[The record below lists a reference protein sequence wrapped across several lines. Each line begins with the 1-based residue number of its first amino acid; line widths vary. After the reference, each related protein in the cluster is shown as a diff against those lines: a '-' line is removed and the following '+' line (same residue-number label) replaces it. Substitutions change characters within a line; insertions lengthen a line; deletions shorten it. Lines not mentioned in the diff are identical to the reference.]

1 MSTKLK
7 KPYAAIAKEVS
18 TNENDITD
26 NTNPENNNINNMNY
40 YYQNLEEDKNEEE
53 NELSEY
59 NDENGAE
66 MLNQGQY
73 LEYNGNEEEN
83 EIYDNNENNEENHS
97 DNGNIYV
104 NENEENNE
112 QNGIDNSNEENINN
126 EDQNENNEITEN
138 SLSQQN
144 IAMNS
149 FSLEQMAL
157 LEKLKIKIM
166 EKDKIIF
173 QNRKKEQE
181 LTNTIEQLNSELN
194 NQKLINE
201 NLSNKIQ
208 TLEKNQEKKEKENLS
223 DEIEQTQKYIDLK
236 NENVN
241 LTNKVNELNSLIESK
256 DKELENS
263 KIIKQEINM
272 EKKLEEKNE
281 IPLLRKKIDE
291 LKQINN
297 SFQEENTLLKEEQ
310 EKFIY
315 EKEELM
321 NKLSQKIKECS
332 QDKIHENNIIN
343 LNNRFEHLFKEFQ
356 NILAEN
362 KSLIEKIKSTK
373 NENDIFA
380 NIFTT
385 ELKNFLNF
393 LESQNLSTKIG
404 LKIPLSSLPN
414 FFGTNLDKKY
424 QLKFEVMVKCIS
436 QLKEEQEKR

>member
-7 KPYAAIAKEVS
+7 KPYTAIAKEVS

-40 YYQNLEEDKNEEE
+40 YNQNLEEDKNEEE

-181 LTNTIEQLNSELN
+181 LTNTIEQLNSQLN
-194 NQKLINE
+194 NQKLING
-201 NLSNKIQ
+201 
-208 TLEKNQEKKEKENLS
+208 
-223 DEIEQTQKYIDLK
+223 
-236 NENVN
+236 N
-241 LTNKVNELNSLIESK
+241 LTN
-256 DKELENS
+256 
-263 KIIKQEINM
+263 
-272 EKKLEEKNE
+272 
-281 IPLLRKKIDE
+281 
-291 LKQINN
+291 
-297 SFQEENTLLKEEQ
+297 
-310 EKFIY
+310 
-315 EKEELM
+315 
-321 NKLSQKIKECS
+321 
-332 QDKIHENNIIN
+332 NI
-343 LNNRFEHLFKEFQ
+343 
-356 NILAEN
+356 
-362 KSLIEKIKSTK
+362 
-373 NENDIFA
+373 
-380 NIFTT
+380 
-385 ELKNFLNF
+385 
-393 LESQNLSTKIG
+393 
-404 LKIPLSSLPN
+404 
-414 FFGTNLDKKY
+414 
-424 QLKFEVMVKCIS
+424 
-436 QLKEEQEKR
+436 